1 MYICKVTG
9 RLVSTTKNE
18 KLIGCSLVMV
28 NLVSVD
34 EKGVAHVTE
43 QAFAAMDPIGCGEG
57 NLVIVTEGS
66 NARFAFKDENIPV
79 DMAIVG
85 ILDQVLPRK

>member
-9 RLVSTTKNE
+9 RLVSTLKNE
-18 KLIGCSLVMV
+18 KLTGCSMVMV
-28 NLVSVD
+28 SPVYID
-34 EKGVAHVTE
+34 EEGNEMTCE
-43 QAFAAMDPIGCGEG
+43 EIYAAVDPIGCSEG

-66 NARFAFKDENIPV
+66 NASYIFRDSNIPI

-85 ILDQVLPRK
+85 ILDKGLPK